1 MKKIACQYA
10 IVRFAPFVETGE
22 FANVGIVM
30 MAPDFRY
37 FGFELE
43 LKRYARITH
52 FFEDVDAR
60 LYKKTL
66 YNLREELER
75 IGDLLK
81 TYGFDRRLKENDV
94 DFARRLFAELV
105 RPRETIV
112 RFGQVRTV
120 LANNPEKKLKE
131 LFAFYVERNFVTKK
145 YQEELLLESGVR
157 KLLYRIH
164 VGDLFEK
171 TRVGDDTYHVNFPF
185 VRAERDQPLR
195 IIKPLHLAHP
205 EPTRIYEH
213 GDAWIR
219 RINRLKGKYLQPEH
233 VLFTLAGPDKDG
245 NRLKAYYDIE
255 QELQTI
261 GVKTVPYAN
270 RDEIERFAL
279 N

>member
-30 MAPDFRY
+30 MAPDSRY

-66 YNLREELER
+66 YNLRGELER

-81 TYGFDRRLKENDV
+81 THGFDRRLKENDV

-112 RFGQVRTV
+112 RFGQVRTA
-120 LANNPEKKLKE
+120 LADDPEKKLKE

-145 YQEELLLESGVR
+145 YQEELLLESGIR
-157 KLLYRIH
+157 RLLYRIH
-164 VGDLFEK
+164 VGELFEK
-171 TRVGDDTYHVNFPF
+171 AKVGDENYHVNFPF
-185 VRAERDQPLR
+185 VHHEEGRPDK
-195 IIKPLHLAHP
+195 IIKPLHLAHA

-213 GDAWIR
+213 GDAWIQ
-219 RINRLKGKYLQPEH
+219 RINRLKGRYLDPAR
-233 VLFTLAGPDKDG
+233 VLFTLAGPDEDE
-245 NRLKAYYDIE
+245 NRMKAYLDIE
-255 QELQTI
+255 RGLQTI
-261 GVKTVPYAN
+261 GVNTVPYEN
-270 RDEIERFAL
+270 QDEIKRFAL

>member
-1 MKKIACQYA
+1 MKKIACQYV

-30 MAPDFRY
+30 ISPEHRY

-75 IGDLLK
+75 IGNLLK
-81 TYGFDRRLKENDV
+81 AHGFDRRLKQNDA
-94 DFARRLFAELV
+94 DFARRLFTEVV

-112 RFGQVRTV
+112 RFGNVRTV
-120 LANNPEKKLKE
+120 LADDPAKKLRE

-145 YQEELLLESGVR
+145 YQEELLLESSVR

-171 TRVGDDTYHVNFPF
+171 ARVGDDTYHVNFPF
-185 VRAERDQPLR
+185 VRADKGLLVK
-195 IIKPLHLAHP
+195 IIKPLHLAHS

-219 RINRLKGKYLQPEH
+219 RINRLKGKYLEPDR
-233 VLFTLAGPDKDG
+233 VLFTLAGPDKDE
-245 NRLKAYYDIE
+245 NRLKAYSDIE

-261 GVKTVPYAN
+261 GVKTVPYVN
-270 RDEIERFAL
+270 QHEIEQFAL